1 MNDYDPSSDFDFP
14 APSIDP
20 HSPERKKAAGY
31 ARAAVVCRV
40 LTYVFF
46 GAAFIGVAVTK
57 GTVNTPVVM
66 LSTLPFLLASVILYG
81 VFKNKDL
88 RIRCTQRTTACC
100 IDTVHRRSGK
110 YLHRYPV
117 VEYEVDGVHYTA
129 ELHISCGRHA
139 VGETYTI
146 YYDPLDPHTV
156 LVK

>member
-1 MNDYDPSSDFDFP
+1 MNDYPDPRDFDFP
-14 APSIDP
+14 APPIDP
-20 HSPERKKAAGY
+20 NSPERKKAAKY
-31 ARAAVVCRV
+31 ATAAVVCRV

-66 LSTLPFLLASVILYG
+66 LSTLPFLLASAILNG

-88 RIRCTQRTTACC
+88 KIRCTQRTTACC

-110 YLHRYPV
+110 YLRRYPV
-117 VEYEVDGVHYTA
+117 VEYEVEGIKHTA

-146 YYDPLDPHTV
+146 YYDPLNPTTV
-156 LVK
+156 RVA